1 MANWTGSPCSM
12 HTAMTEAQSPTI
24 EPTEI
29 SISPVT
35 MIKVMGSATMAVGA
49 IPANAI
55 EILEEVRKY
64 RET

>member
-1 MANWTGSPCSM
+1 MGSPCSID
-12 HTAMTEAQSPTI
+12 TAMIEEQSPTI

-35 MIKVMGSATMAVGA
+35 MIKVMGSATTAVGA

-55 EILEEVRKY
+55 EMLEEVRKY

>member
-1 MANWTGSPCSM
+1 
-12 HTAMTEAQSPTI
+12 MTEEQSPTI

-35 MIKVMGSATMAVGA
+35 MIKVMGSATTAVGA